1 MPATSLG
8 KVRSLESPRK
18 ARRSSNTPPVV
29 GPKGRSS
36 ERKAS
41 RVQVIAA
48 KHPMAHNLPSAKRT
62 GHGGSGPDLA
72 ARLLD
77 RSPAETLVQLTP
89 GQMLRI
95 TREFAELSQDELAE
109 RAGLTQATISSI
121 ESGRVTLGLER
132 AKRLAQ
138 AMHVHPAS
146 LLFPY
151 SGEHA

>member
-1 MPATSLG
+1 M
-8 KVRSLESPRK
+8 
-18 ARRSSNTPPVV
+18 ARR
-29 GPKGRSS
+29 
-36 ERKAS
+36 
-41 RVQVIAA
+41 
-48 KHPMAHNLPSAKRT
+48 LPSAERT
-62 GHGGSGPDLA
+62 GHGGGGPDLA

-77 RSPAETLVQLTP
+77 TSPAETLVQLTP

-109 RAGLTQATISSI
+109 MAGLTQATISSI